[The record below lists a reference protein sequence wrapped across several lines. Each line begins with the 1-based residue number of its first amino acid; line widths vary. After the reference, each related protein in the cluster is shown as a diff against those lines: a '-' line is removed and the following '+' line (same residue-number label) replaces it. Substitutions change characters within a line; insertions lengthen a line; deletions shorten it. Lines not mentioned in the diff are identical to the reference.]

1 MTEGDRK
8 RITGKTW
15 SVYLYIVTSEKPL
28 GVREIWR
35 ELKLST
41 PSLAQYHINKLLEMN
56 LIETTPEGK
65 YRANEIEHMGVLR
78 GFVKM
83 RGRLIPR
90 LVFYSAF
97 LGGILLTYL
106 LLWPLRW
113 DFRDL
118 IIFFVTALSII
129 AFSFE
134 AYNQYKGLLERARI

>member
-1 MTEGDRK
+1 MAEGNRQ

-15 SVYLYIVTSEKPL
+15 SVYLYILTSGKPQ

-41 PSLAQYHINKLLEMN
+41 PSLAQYHINKLLDMK
-56 LIETTPEGK
+56 LIETTPDGK
-65 YRANEIEHMGVLR
+65 YQANEVEHMDVLR

-83 RGRLIPR
+83 RGRLVPR
-90 LVFYSAF
+90 LVFYSAL
-97 LGGILLTYL
+97 LGGILIVYL
-106 LLWPLRW
+106 LVWPFRW

-118 IIFFVTALSII
+118 TVLFVTVLSII

-134 AYNQYKGLLERARI
+134 AYNQYKGLLDR